1 MNDEDI
7 LIDVLPPKKKGA
19 ANGVRL
25 IHIETGTRI
34 TIRSKPTYE
43 ENLSEGKRLLGIAVK
58 NYRKNQAAF
67 SRFAKEKRKD
77 Q

>member
-25 IHIETGTRI
+25 IHIETGTRR

-43 ENLSEGKRLLGIAVK
+43 ENLSEGKRLLEISVK

-67 SRFAKEKRKD
+67 GGGS
-77 Q
+77 